1 MPAAHFRERTRPS
14 ERLSAGDAGPGI
26 TPGGSYTDSRDL
38 LSGPHHS
45 LARGEGHC
53 WLIRSSAD
61 SRVQGVAM
69 KTGSQNALT
78 SAVGQA
84 RPILH
89 LNRTVPTS
97 PATQL
102 CSCRS

>member
-1 MPAAHFRERTRPS
+1 MPAAHFRERTRPT
-14 ERLSAGDAGPGI
+14 ERLSAGESRARHHPGRFI
-26 TPGGSYTDSRDL
+26 HGQQGL

-45 LARGEGHC
+45 PARGEGHC
-53 WLIRSSAD
+53 LLIQSNVD

-69 KTGSQNALT
+69 KEGSQNALT

-84 RPILH
+84 LPIWH
-89 LNRTVPTS
+89 LNRTAPMS

-102 CSCRS
+102 CSYRF